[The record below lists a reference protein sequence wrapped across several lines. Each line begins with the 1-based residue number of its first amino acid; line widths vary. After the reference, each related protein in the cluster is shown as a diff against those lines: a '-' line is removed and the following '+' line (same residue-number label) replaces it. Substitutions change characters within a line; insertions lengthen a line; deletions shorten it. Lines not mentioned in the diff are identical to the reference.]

1 MIEMTRIAIWMV
13 VYLGLSLSTSV
24 FMNWFNA
31 RMALVER

>member
-1 MIEMTRIAIWMV
+1 MTML
-13 VYLGLSLSTSV
+13 VYLTISLLVSM